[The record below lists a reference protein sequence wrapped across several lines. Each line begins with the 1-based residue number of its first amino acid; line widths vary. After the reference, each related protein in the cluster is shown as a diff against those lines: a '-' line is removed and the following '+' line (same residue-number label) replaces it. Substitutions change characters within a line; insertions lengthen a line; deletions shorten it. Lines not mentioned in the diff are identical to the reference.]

1 MRDGGDVLR
10 LHDWSWTD
18 PPFTAERERA
28 SPYRGFQAI
37 KRGDVTRSAHAS
49 GTSSEDSATECK
61 YIYVNRCY
69 SEASSGA
76 PLSFF
81 LRLHSLDTF

>member
-37 KRGDVTRSAHAS
+37 KGVTSQGARTLQ
-49 GTSSEDSATECK
+49 GRPLK
-61 YIYVNRCY
+61 IQQRNVN
-69 SEASSGA
+69 
-76 PLSFF
+76 
-81 LRLHSLDTF
+81 TFT